1 MNGAALQAAIGRL
14 EPALPDFTP
23 GHVWLAGAG
32 PGSAGCLT
40 LEVVAALGAADA
52 VVYDALVDPAV
63 LRAADGAAL
72 HYVGKRRGAHSKPQA
87 EINTLLIT
95 LAQEGAR
102 VLRLKGGDP
111 NIFGR
116 GGEEALALAQAGVPF
131 RILPGVTSAFGAL
144 ADARIPA
151 TRRGVSKALI
161 LATGHGAGTEDNL
174 DWKALARTGQPIVVY
189 MGLGGAAA
197 ITAALQE
204 GGLAPKTPA
213 AVIASATL
221 PGERV
226 VVTDLGHLAERIVAE
241 DIRPPALLVI
251 GGIVGLRAAL
261 LGEAP

>member
-1 MNGAALQAAIGRL
+1 
-14 EPALPDFTP
+14 
-23 GHVWLAGAG
+23 
-32 PGSAGCLT
+32 
-40 LEVVAALGAADA
+40 
-52 VVYDALVDPAV
+52 
-63 LRAADGAAL
+63 
-72 HYVGKRRGAHSKPQA
+72 
-87 EINTLLIT
+87 
-95 LAQEGAR
+95 
-102 VLRLKGGDP
+102 
-111 NIFGR
+111 
-116 GGEEALALAQAGVPF
+116 
-131 RILPGVTSAFGAL
+131 
-144 ADARIPA
+144 
-151 TRRGVSKALI
+151 
-161 LATGHGAGTEDNL
+161 
-174 DWKALARTGQPIVVY
+174 

>member
-161 LATGHGAGTEDNL
+161 LATGHGAGTEDDL
-174 DWKALARTGQPIVVY
+174 DLRRWRG
-189 MGLGGAAA
+189 
-197 ITAALQE
+197 
-204 GGLAPKTPA
+204 
-213 AVIASATL
+213 
-221 PGERV
+221 PGSRSSSTWVWVEQQRSRRPCRRV
-226 VVTDLGHLAERIVAE
+226 
-241 DIRPPALLVI
+241 ALLPRRRRPSSRPRPCPAS
-251 GGIVGLRAAL
+251 GSS
-261 LGEAP
+261 